1 MHSVIFLHIFFL
13 FLGERLFR
21 GYKELCTH
29 TDRLAEI
36 SHIVFVVHGVG
47 QVITFS
53 HYRFKLERILKGCL
67 DLIPSPSPSVKI
79 QIMGGK
85 VCLRCKGKTLLGVVN
100 KLLKTKSL
108 FTKPSNV
115 LPLHLK
121 QTFPFIIWVFVEV
134 EGDVSKSRI
143 PFKIFPTLWINTC
156 IENTWYSHVQIFYY
170 KSFKKH
176 LKICIRWFPSSI
188 Y

>member
-1 MHSVIFLHIFFL
+1 MITPESRKDFKRLPGFDPISFTFIENSNC
-13 FLGERLFR
+13 ERESLLEVWRQNIAGHCQQTFEN
-21 GYKELCTH
+21 KK
-29 TDRLAEI
+29 
-36 SHIVFVVHGVG
+36 FV
-47 QVITFS
+47 
-53 HYRFKLERILKGCL
+53 
-67 DLIPSPSPSVKI
+67 
-79 QIMGGK
+79 
-85 VCLRCKGKTLLGVVN
+85 
-100 KLLKTKSL
+100 SL
-108 FTKPSNV
+108 FTTASNV